1 MAVIGKI
8 QKNSLLLL
16 IVVGLAMLAFI
27 FTDLR
32 GNSRDVEQLSTATLN
47 GDLIDEQEY
56 EELRENYVNRS
67 KNEYAYQQKEWDNS
81 ALRIAE
87 DNAFNELIRRSLLN
101 HSKEALKQ
109 QKEPFKW
116 LSIL

>member
-47 GDLIDEQEY
+47 GDPID
-56 EELRENYVNRS
+56 
-67 KNEYAYQQKEWDNS
+67 
-81 ALRIAE
+81 
-87 DNAFNELIRRSLLN
+87 
-101 HSKEALKQ
+101 
-109 QKEPFKW
+109 
-116 LSIL
+116 